1 MGGAVDLLP
10 GQQDARDR
18 RLELLPLVPRVP
30 RGGRDRAVNQ
40 FKYHV
45 GMGADPEG
53 LLSYCKSHGIAAQAY
68 SPLGDD
74 SSELITGKFVTA
86 AGKARAARRSRCAG
100 SGSTAWR

>member
-1 MGGAVDLLP
+1 
-10 GQQDARDR
+10 
-18 RLELLPLVPRVP
+18 
-30 RGGRDRAVNQ
+30 
-40 FKYHV
+40 
-45 GMGADPEG
+45 MGADPEG
-53 LLSYCKSHGIAAQAY
+53 LLSHCKSNGIAAQAY